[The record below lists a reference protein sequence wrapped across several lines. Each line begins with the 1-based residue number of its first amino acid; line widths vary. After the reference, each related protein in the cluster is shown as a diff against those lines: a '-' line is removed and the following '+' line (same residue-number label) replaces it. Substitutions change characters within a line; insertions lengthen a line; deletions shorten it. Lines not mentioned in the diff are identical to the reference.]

1 MFRSIAFI
9 ALCVPA
15 TVCMAMQQSAPP
27 IPKVETPNGWPL
39 IGYGLAAVLL
49 LAAVFISMKA
59 ANREDT
65 EESGVKIP

>member
-1 MFRSIAFI
+1 
-9 ALCVPA
+9 
-15 TVCMAMQQSAPP
+15 MAMQQSAPP